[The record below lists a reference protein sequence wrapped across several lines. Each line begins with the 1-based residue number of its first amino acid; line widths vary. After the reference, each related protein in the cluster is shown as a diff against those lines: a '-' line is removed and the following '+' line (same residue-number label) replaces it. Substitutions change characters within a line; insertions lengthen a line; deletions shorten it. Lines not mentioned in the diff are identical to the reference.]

1 LIENGCKFFLPLYHT
16 IFFVLRLPSKISVPK
31 EISRLLIV
39 ETVIAGLVFLDMGI
53 QLVIIDRMFNAK
65 QSNRTKEHVEEEENL
80 TRHEALPD
88 NKEAQTGWEFKILR
102 ANGNAF
108 GNRETL
114 KRVCAEEKRTGWILL
129 EKLDDRRL
137 RFRRPIAARAKDRSA
152 KINPYRS
159 HYGLSP
165 DVATFITV
173 AVSMAVLAI
182 PAYVGFAF
190 ATKLL
195 GNFDA
200 KAPQSKPVRELP
212 KAKDDVVTKPA
223 KNPTPST
230 LQKTTSN

>member
-1 LIENGCKFFLPLYHT
+1 
-16 IFFVLRLPSKISVPK
+16 
-31 EISRLLIV
+31 V

-65 QSNRTKEHVEEEENL
+65 QKNRTTDHVEEEENL
-80 TRHEALPD
+80 TRYEAIPE

-137 RFRRPIAARAKDRSA
+137 RFRRPIAARAKDHSA

-165 DVATFITV
+165 GAATCITV
-173 AVSMAVLAI
+173 AVSMAVLAV
-182 PAYVGFAF
+182 PAYLGFSF
-190 ATKLL
+190 TNKLL

-200 KAPQSKPVRELP
+200 KGPQSKPVRELP

-223 KNPTPST
+223 KNPTPKT